1 MKALTEKRYE
11 LITRGIVEIIEP
23 NELLDLLE
31 KKARPVIYHGFEPSS
46 KAIHIGYLIGLQKHL
61 DFIEAGLK
69 LIILFADLHAWL
81 NEKGS
86 WEEIARMTQ
95 AYKKNFLAF
104 GIPKNKVKFVTGTSF
119 QLKRNYW
126 LDVMRLALRV
136 RMLRAKRSM
145 TIIGRQED
153 DPHVAQFLYPLM
165 QVTDIKHLA
174 VDIAFGDLAQ
184 RKVHMIAREE
194 LEAIGY
200 KKPICLH
207 HAEMAGLTQEGKMSS
222 SKPETTIFVTDSP
235 EKIEKK
241 ILEAYCEPAKVENNP
256 ILQIVEYII
265 FGRIGLKEFKVER
278 EARFGGDVIYKNYQ
292 EVRDD
297 YEKGLLHPLDLKKN
311 VARELIK
318 ILAPMR
324 KKLLGAG

>member
-1 MKALTEKRYE
+1 MKSTVEKRFE
-11 LITRGIVEIIEP
+11 LIRRNLIEVIEP
-23 NELLDLLE
+23 GELMQLLE
-31 KKARPVIYHGFEPSS
+31 EKKRPVIYHGFEPSS

-86 WEEIARMTQ
+86 WEEIARMKEE
-95 AYKKNFLAF
+95 YKKNFLAF

-119 QLKRNYW
+119 QLKKDYW
-126 LDVMRLALRV
+126 LDVMKLALRV
-136 RMLRAKRSM
+136 RMQRAKRSM
-145 TIIGRQED
+145 TIIGREED

-235 EKIEKK
+235 EKIQKK

-278 EARFGGDVIYKNYQ
+278 EAKFGGDIVYKSYK
-292 EVRDD
+292 ELKED
-297 YEKGLLHPLDLKKN
+297 YEKALLHPLDLKKN
-311 VARELIK
+311 VARELIA
-318 ILAPMR
+318 ILEPIR
-324 KKLLGAG
+324 KKLS